1 MATKLDLLP
10 RKAFSLTLADGRVI
24 EGQFSTWSWARFG
37 QKRKMGLDALT
48 ELLTKDPQVMDL
60 IDFVVCAIEYKER
73 EAKQPPFVNEIVLSK
88 FIDDY
93 ADEHKVKGVL
103 MTLFN
108 HAGDEEQKKSDPQN
122 PLPGENSNVQPQPQ
136 ELQA

>member
-1 MATKLDLLP
+1 MAQTKLDLLP
-10 RKAFSLTLADGRVI
+10 RKAFVLTLADGRVV

-37 QKRKMGLDALT
+37 QKRKMGLEALT
-48 ELLTKDPQVMDL
+48 DLLTKDPQLMDL
-60 IDFVVCAIEYKER
+60 VDFVVCAIEYKER
-73 EAKQPPFVNEIVLSK
+73 EAKQPTFINEIVLSK

-108 HAGDEEQKKSDPQN
+108 HAGDEEEKKSDQ
-122 PLPGENSNVQPQPQ
+122 PGLSPGAISNEQPQLQ
-136 ELQA
+136 ES